1 MTTDSWT
8 GVSADWS
15 NAADWSGGMPSATTT
30 ATIGGPGAFLVTL
43 FGTGAAA
50 ALNLT
55 APGAEFYDAGLLT
68 LGGVLSLQAG
78 TLALAYGEI
87 AGGTLALSG
96 GQFLSNGGTLAGVAI
111 QGTLSLAAPEESL
124 FVTGGLSLAG
134 AGGSGAGSI
143 ALTGGYASLDFIG
156 SQTLNN
162 AVVSLGAS
170 GALPGQGGAA
180 TLAVAAGAGS
190 TSAATLTLGAGLW
203 LRGVSGQ
210 GQVVVGG
217 SGPTGPGSLPGA
229 LVNAGTITAAS
240 AGETLTISGNGA
252 FTNQGTIG
260 VSNGATLQ
268 IATGSFVN
276 TGTITVAG
284 ATLSL
289 GGTFASGLL
298 SSLGAV
304 TLSAGQIQLAGS
316 VQNYGA
322 TLAVGAGSK
331 LGGAFGALSLTGTL
345 AGGKVADGGG
355 GFSFAGGTGVLDGVT
370 YAGTLN
376 LAAAGAGVT
385 LTDGAQVTAAGGGT
399 GSIADTGSGS
409 ALLLLGTESLG
420 AVQIALGSAGAA
432 SIIATADPWLAST
445 ATTATLGPKAS
456 VVQQGANAA
465 VEALGWS
472 AVPGFGVADT
482 LVNQGTIAAGFAGGQ
497 MTLGGY
503 GTIIN
508 QGTIIASA
516 GDTLTISAAVFA
528 NTGTLTAG
536 AGGTILLGQTPGV
549 FGTAPAWSNTGLIA
563 VSGGTLALGGA
574 LSTGQLGTISQTGG
588 SISLAGT
595 LANAGATLT
604 LGGAG
609 TLALQGLSLAG
620 TIAGGTIIDQS
631 GALLA
636 GTGGGALLDGVSY
649 QGTLALANAGAFL
662 RVRDGLALAGVA
674 DVLGAGAVLDFQGS
688 QTLSQA
694 HVLLGAS
701 GTAAALDVAHD
712 PAQSGGSTLV
722 LGAGVSITQAGQ
734 LACIGRQGG
743 TGAAGDMIV
752 NAGTITAGVA
762 GGTLTLGG
770 PGFTNQGRIVVGQ
783 GETLAIAT
791 PDFANTGV
799 IAVNGG
805 LLSLRGSLT
814 LAQLGQVSLA
824 SGALAVA
831 GTLDL
836 GQGTLAVGLGSAVGR
851 VVLAGSID
859 DGTIVDA
866 GGGLAAA
873 GGATL
878 GGVTYDGTLD
888 LSRPFSQLALAGGVT
903 VDGASVGK
911 PGTIVVTGA
920 QSRLLITGNETLG
933 SVQVALGSAA
943 QLYAGQRL
951 AAPELDAAPGVQ
963 LTLGPAS
970 MLALSGTAGTLGN
983 AGYGQWSDSILNQ
996 GQITAATPGTLSLG
1010 ATFFTNAGTLSASGG
1025 GILALGDAG
1034 FANTGTLSIG
1044 AGSAAAVTLYNY
1056 YASPASGP
1064 SVFSNS
1070 GVIAMQGGILQ
1081 EPTGNGLFP
1090 QVPLLNL
1097 AGADIVGSGQIYAEI
1112 ANAGT
1117 IEARGTGLYLA
1128 QSLLGTG
1135 VLQIDSGAILEL
1147 GAGAP
1152 SSQTV
1157 TFASATGTLKL
1168 DQPTSFAGTLGGL
1181 SAGDLIDL
1189 PGVVLTGVGLNSGTL
1204 VASTATQNYRFVGTT
1219 PLGGELS
1226 AGHDAHGGATIS
1238 FTAQTPGAGS
1248 TPAVIAV
1255 GQPNMLFW
1263 ASPAGDTFQGVSAS
1277 LTGAHV
1283 SNWGNA
1289 DSLDITDLNPA
1300 VATLTAVQTTGL
1312 DTLSISDGTHTVSV
1326 GLTGTFSTGGFH
1338 LGKDG
1343 HGGTTLSYHG

>member
-55 APGAEFYDAGLLT
+55 AAGAEFYDAGVLNLAGT
-68 LGGVLSLQAG
+68 LSLQAG

-96 GQFLSNGGTLAGVAI
+96 GQFLSTGGTLAGVAV
-111 QGTLSLAAPEESL
+111 QGTLSLSAPEESL

-143 ALTGGYASLDFIG
+143 ALTGGYASLDFVG
-156 SQTLNN
+156 TQTLNN
-162 AVVSLGAS
+162 AVVSIGAS

-180 TLAVAAGAGS
+180 TLAVVAGAGA

-203 LRGVSGQ
+203 LRGVFGQ
-210 GQVVVGG
+210 GQIVVGG
-217 SGPTGPGSLPGA
+217 ASPAGAGSLPGA

-240 AGETLTISGNGA
+240 AGETLTITGNGA

-268 IATGSFVN
+268 ISTGSFTN

-289 GGTFASGLL
+289 GGTFASSLL

-304 TLSAGQIQLAGS
+304 TLSAGQIQLAGTM
-316 VQNYGA
+316 QNYGG
-322 TLAVGAGSK
+322 TLALGAGSK
-331 LGGAFGALSLTGTL
+331 LGTAFGALSLTGTI

-355 GFSFAGGTGVLDGVT
+355 GLSFAGGTGVLDAVT
-370 YAGTLN
+370 YAGALN
-376 LAAAGAGVT
+376 LSAAGAGVT
-385 LTDGAQVTAAGGGT
+385 LTDGAQVTSASGGA

-409 ALLLLGTESLG
+409 ALLLRGTEALG
-420 AVQIALGSAGAA
+420 SMQIALGSAGAA
-432 SIIATADPWLAST
+432 AVIATTDLWLAST
-445 ATTATLGPKAS
+445 ATTATLGAQTS

-465 VEALGWS
+465 IEALGWS
-472 AVPGFGVADT
+472 GVPGFGVADT
-482 LVNQGTIAAGFAGGQ
+482 LVNQGTITAAFSGGQ
-497 MTLGGY
+497 MALSGY

-508 QGTIIASA
+508 QGTITAA
-516 GDTLTISAAVFA
+516 GGDTVTIAAAQFA
-528 NTGTLTAG
+528 NTGTLVAG
-536 AGGTILLGQTPGV
+536 AGGTILLGAQAGV
-549 FGTAPAWSNTGLIA
+549 FGTAPTWSNTGLIA

-574 LSTGQLGTISQTGG
+574 FSTGQLGTISQTGG

-595 LANAGATLT
+595 LANSGATLT
-604 LGGAG
+604 LGGSGPA
-609 TLALQGLSLAG
+609 AIQAISLGG
-620 TIAGGTIIDQS
+620 TIAGGTVIDQS

-649 QGTLALANAGAFL
+649 QGTLALTGAGTFL
-662 RVRDGLALAGVA
+662 RVRDGLALNGVA
-674 DVLGAGAVLDFQGS
+674 ELLGAGAVLDFQGS

-694 HVLLGAS
+694 RIMLGAT

-722 LGAGVSITQAGQ
+722 LGTGVSITQAGQ
-734 LACIGRQGG
+734 LAVIGRPAG
-743 TGAAGDMIV
+743 TGIAGDMIV
-752 NAGTITAGVA
+752 NEGTITAGVA

-770 PGFTNQGRIVVGQ
+770 PGFTNQGSIVVGQ
-783 GETLAIAT
+783 GETLVIAT
-791 PDFANTGV
+791 QDFANTGV

-805 LLSLRGSLT
+805 LLSIGGSLT
-814 LAQLGQVSLA
+814 LAELGKASLTN
-824 SGALAVA
+824 GALSVA

-836 GQGTLAVGLGSAVGR
+836 GQGTLAIGLGSSVGR
-851 VVLAGSID
+851 VVLTGTID
-859 DGTIVDA
+859 DGTITDA
-866 GGGLAAA
+866 GGGLAPA
-873 GGATL
+873 GSATL
-878 GGVTYDGTLD
+878 NGVTYDGTLD
-888 LSRPFSQLALAGGVT
+888 LSRPFAQLAISGGVT
-903 VDGASVGK
+903 VNNASGGK
-911 PGTIVVTGA
+911 PGTILVTGA
-920 QSRLLITGNETLG
+920 QSKLLATGSETIN
-933 SVQVALGSAA
+933 SAQISLGSAA
-943 QLYAGQRL
+943 QLYAGQKL
-951 AAPELDAAPGVQ
+951 AAPELDAAAGVQ
-963 LTLGPAS
+963 LTLGPATT
-970 MLALSGTAGTLGN
+970 LNLSGTAGTLGN
-983 AGYGQWSDSILNQ
+983 AGYGQWSDSILNL
-996 GQITAATPGTLSLG
+996 GQISATAPGTLSLG
-1010 ATFFTNAGTLSASGG
+1010 STYFTNAGTLSASGG

-1034 FANTGTLSIG
+1034 FVNTGTLSIG

-1056 YASPASGP
+1056 YASPVSGP

-1097 AGADIVGSGQIYAEI
+1097 AGGDIVGSGQIYAEI
-1112 ANAGT
+1112 ANGGT

-1128 QSLLGTG
+1128 QSVLGTG

-1152 SSQTV
+1152 TSQTV
-1157 TFASATGTLKL
+1157 TFASSTGTLKL
-1168 DQPTSFAGTLGGL
+1168 DQPASFAGTLSGL
-1181 SAGDLIDL
+1181 TAGDLIDL

-1226 AGHDAHGGATIS
+1226 AGHDSHGGATIS

-1248 TPAVIAV
+1248 MPALIGV
-1255 GQPNMLFW
+1255 GQASMLFW
-1263 ASPAGDTFQGVSAS
+1263 ASPAGDEFQGISAN

-1289 DSLDITDLNPA
+1289 DSLDIIDLNPA
-1300 VATLTAVQTTGL
+1300 SATLTALQTTGL
-1312 DTLSISDGTHTVSV
+1312 DTLTISDGTHTVSV
-1326 GLTGTFSTGGFH
+1326 GLTGTYANAGFH
-1338 LGKDG
+1338 LVKDG
-1343 HGGTTLSYHG
+1343 HGGTTLTYHG